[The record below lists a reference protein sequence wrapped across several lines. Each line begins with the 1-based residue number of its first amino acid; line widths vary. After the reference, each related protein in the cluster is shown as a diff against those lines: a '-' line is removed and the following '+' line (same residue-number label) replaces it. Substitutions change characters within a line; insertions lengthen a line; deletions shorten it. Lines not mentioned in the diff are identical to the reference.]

1 MLNHVLNL
9 IQYWFSISF
18 CPKGEILK
26 RVQDD
31 KSVKFQICL
40 VRFKI
45 SDFFNLQY
53 KIKRFTF
60 RTPHSAIRNRRF
72 RTPNSKLIA
81 PSPPPSP
88 PRREGRGELTM
99 NQFLIKYIVWVTNEG
114 RMEGATYGRPDI
126 NR

>member
-60 RTPHSAIRNRRF
+60 RILQSAIGDSELL
-72 RTPNSKLIA
+72 TLNS
-81 PSPPPSP
+81 
-88 PRREGRGELTM
+88 
-99 NQFLIKYIVWVTNEG
+99 
-114 RMEGATYGRPDI
+114 
-126 NR
+126 